1 MAQKRELQV
10 SGLQAFQRMIESW
23 CVHLDRMCTEEA
35 FLRTTRHTEELM
47 NQTYTSADYL
57 EYSLVYDVVLRRQRT
72 NDGRERTSLRI
83 QQMDGKTQLS
93 QIERIEGTVSETT
106 SQFTIASSDGITDC
120 IHAGDASARV
130 HSCRTSFSSDSDGS
144 EQVGVQT
151 AIKHGNRGQRVKRCW
166 KRVEDAANAIG
177 LEWLGGAAARPR
189 SSLSVRPVRHLT
201 FSLLRIL

>member
-1 MAQKRELQV
+1 MTQIILVEQPAVGAVQYAGHDVCLEDVGIEGGAAVAVMAQKRELQV
-10 SGLQAFQRMIESW
+10 SELQAFQRMIESW

-93 QIERIEGTVSETT
+93 QWNISKAL
-106 SQFTIASSDGITDC
+106 SQI
-120 IHAGDASARV
+120 
-130 HSCRTSFSSDSDGS
+130 
-144 EQVGVQT
+144 
-151 AIKHGNRGQRVKRCW
+151 
-166 KRVEDAANAIG
+166 
-177 LEWLGGAAARPR
+177 
-189 SSLSVRPVRHLT
+189 RHHT
-201 FSLLRIL
+201 